1 MFYVSIRQK
10 DGSRFKVSS
19 LKAIRAAIDRY
30 LRQSPHNK
38 PWPIVGDPEFNKANE
53 TLNAVCKDMVKR
65 GQVSPVVHKTP
76 IISEQLQKL
85 YESQQLGEATTTNP
99 TQLLRTAWFY
109 VTLYFGKRGRESQ
122 RKLEKQMLCLR
133 QTPEGRRYYE
143 LRAVLSTKNHQGGLR
158 DNANESDGKMFEVK
172 GSSRCP
178 VQSVENYLRHLHPE
192 LSCLFQRPR
201 AISATFDPLKDD
213 VWYCNAPIGQSM
225 LSSMMKKM
233 SQKAGI
239 EPHLTNHCVKA
250 TAVTVLSDHNVE
262 ARLIKAV
269 TGHKSDQSIESY
281 NARASFQ
288 QKENMS
294 NILSHFVSG
303 QSHTSNDESS
313 PRPSD
318 LAGPSNS
325 RGFDR
330 ANQMQLTTPQLQ
342 PQNQHVVQIQ
352 NFSQPQPYSFHNCTV
367 SIVNNYR

>member
-19 LKAIRAAIDRY
+19 LKAIRATIDRY

-38 PWPIVGDPEFNKANE
+38 PWSIVGDPEFNKANE

-65 GQVSPVVHKTP
+65 GQVSPVIHKTP
-76 IISEQLQKL
+76 ITSEQLQKL

-122 RKLEKQMLCLR
+122 RKLKNKCCAFDKLR
-133 QTPEGRRYYE
+133 REGRRYYE
-143 LRAVLSTKNHQGGLR
+143 LRAVLSTRNHQGWLH
-158 DNANESDGKMFEVK
+158 DNADESDGKMFEVK

-178 VQSVENYLRHLHPE
+178 VQTTENYLRQLHPE

-213 VWYCNAPIGQSM
+213 VWFCNALIGQSM

-239 EPHLTNHCVKA
+239 EPHLTNHCLRA

-262 ARLIKAV
+262 D
-269 TGHKSDQSIESY
+269 T
-281 NARASFQ
+281 
-288 QKENMS
+288 
-294 NILSHFVSG
+294 
-303 QSHTSNDESS
+303 
-313 PRPSD
+313 
-318 LAGPSNS
+318 
-325 RGFDR
+325 
-330 ANQMQLTTPQLQ
+330 
-342 PQNQHVVQIQ
+342 
-352 NFSQPQPYSFHNCTV
+352 
-367 SIVNNYR
+367 